1 MKPVSKLKRVLVT
14 AVILT
19 ALFTVIGF
27 FILPPIIR
35 SQLEQR
41 LSTELGRRVSLGGA
55 KLNPYALSLTL
66 ENFAVLERG
75 TSDVFLGWRLL
86 HVNFEA
92 LASLRGEWV
101 LRDVIVDGL
110 EGRLG
115 LEADG
120 SLSIADILA
129 RLNPPTDSPPPPA
142 PKAPRPLRVDNLRIS
157 DARLGFTDRSRSQP
171 FTTILGP
178 VTFALTEFHTSS
190 SRGAPYHF
198 DAITESGERL
208 RWTGTLQSAPLRS
221 SGKLSIENLALV
233 KYAPYYADQL
243 HGDLTAGTL
252 SLQGRYEFSLAPHEA
267 PHLELLEG
275 GVNLR
280 GVTLLERGSRQPALD
295 MASFDVTGIHANM
308 TTREVTVDSVGLAGA
323 HVRARREADGSI
335 NLLALLAPA
344 AAVPSA
350 PPASSVSAPAA
361 PATPPSPPPSLAIT
375 EITVK
380 DTRIDI
386 LDNAAPRPV
395 RLGLED
401 IQASLREVSLRE
413 GAPMPLELA
422 VTWAPRGTLR
432 LTGNIAL
439 NPWQAKLD
447 TVIDGLDLLPLSPYL
462 EQFVAAHLTSGSF
475 TAQLNVDAT
484 GANPDAPAG
493 VVTGNLRVD
502 NFALV
507 DAAQNEP
514 LAGFGAVTL
523 TGLHATAG
531 AQTGLT
537 LDELAISAPYARV
550 VVNPDKSVNLGVA
563 LGGTDTPTREAEA
576 PTAPAGPAAVTAAN
590 ASPSASPTLA
600 ISRVVIT
607 DGDYRFTDRSITPA
621 VNLSLNR
628 FGGTLSGLSST
639 EAGKADVD
647 LKAMVDGAGLIA
659 ITGRID
665 PLKEKKSIDLKVDF
679 KNVDLLPLSPY
690 SGKYAGYELIR
701 GKLLLDL
708 KVALEGSNIDAA
720 NVVTLNQFT
729 FGNQVASPDATN
741 LPVRL
746 GVALLKDRD
755 GNIVIDMPI
764 KGNTEDPEFQIGK
777 VVTRVIVNLLS
788 KVATSPFA
796 LLGAAFGGNA
806 DELSH
811 QDFAAGSD
819 ELLPSEAKKIQTMI
833 EALTNRPAL
842 NVALE
847 GTFDRDADSHVLKRT
862 KLAAQVRRSIWQE
875 RRASDPNLPPPETLE
890 ITPDDYAARVKQ
902 LFDQKFPPGTEFGTP
917 IPPPP
922 APAAPPPAPPPALF
936 RRAFQAITL
945 QNRREQRRMEAET
958 ARLAAE
964 HAAAVQAAIAQGQPP
979 DEMSERLAE
988 AIEVDDNDL
997 RSLAQARSQKV
1008 RDALIAGGI
1017 APERLFMSTDR
1028 AETAAPREG
1037 SRVFLTLQ

>member
-1 MKPVSKLKRVLVT
+1 MAAMKPVSKLKRVLLI

-19 ALFTVIGF
+19 ALFTVVGF
-27 FILPPIIR
+27 FVLPPIIR

-41 LSTELGRRVSLGGA
+41 LSTELGRRVTLGKA
-55 KLNPYALSLTL
+55 KLNPYALSVTL
-66 ENFAVLERG
+66 ENFAILERD
-75 TSDVFLGWRLL
+75 TPEVFLGWRLL

-92 LASLRGEWV
+92 LASIRGEWV
-101 LRDVIVDGL
+101 LREVSLDGL
-110 EGRLG
+110 DGRVAR
-115 LEADG
+115 EADG

-129 RLNPPTDSPPPPA
+129 KLNPPTDSPPPPST
-142 PKAPRPLRVDNLRIS
+142 KEPRPLRVDSLRIS
-157 DARLGFTDRSRSQP
+157 DARFAFADHSQTHP
-171 FTTILGP
+171 FATTLGP
-178 VTFALTEFHTSS
+178 VTFALTDFHTSS
-190 SRGAPYHF
+190 ARGAPYHF
-198 DAITESGERL
+198 DATTESGERL
-208 RWTGTLQSAPLRS
+208 AWTGTLQATPLRS

-233 KYAPYYADQL
+233 KYAPYYANQL

-252 SLQGRYEFSLAPHEA
+252 SVQGRYELSLVKGGEPT
-267 PHLELLEG
+267 LEFLEG
-275 GVNLR
+275 GIRLR
-280 GVTLLERGSRQPALD
+280 GVTLLERGSQQPALD
-295 MASFDVTGIHANM
+295 LASFDVTGIHANM
-308 TTREVTVDSVGLAGA
+308 TTRQITVGAVDLTGA

-344 AAVPSA
+344 DATPSA
-350 PPASSVSAPAA
+350 APGPITPVTATPAS
-361 PATPPSPPPSLAIT
+361 PPLTLAIT
-375 EITVK
+375 AVTVK
-380 DTRIDI
+380 ETRIDI

-395 RLGLED
+395 RLGLEN
-401 IQASLREVSLRE
+401 IQASLRDVSLLA

-422 VTWAPRGTLR
+422 VNWAPRGTLR
-432 LTGNIAL
+432 LTGKIAL

-447 TVIDGLDLLPLSPYL
+447 TVIEGIDLLPLSPYL
-462 EQFVAAHLTSGSF
+462 EQFAAARLTGGSF
-475 TAQLNVDAT
+475 TAQLNVDAN
-484 GANPDAPAG
+484 GENAAVPAG
-493 VVTGNLRVD
+493 VVTGNLRLD

-507 DAAQNEP
+507 DAAHNEP

-523 TGLHATAG
+523 TGLRATAG

-537 LDELAISAPYARV
+537 LDELAVTAPYARV
-550 VVNPDKSVNLGVA
+550 VVNPDKTLNLGVA
-563 LGGTDTPTREAEA
+563 LGGPETSTRTTVETP
-576 PTAPAGPAAVTAAN
+576 PPAAVAN
-590 ASPSASPTLA
+590 ATASRSPSPTLA
-600 ISRVVIT
+600 IARVVIV

-647 LKAMVDGAGLIA
+647 LKAMVDGAGLVS

-665 PLKEKKSIDLKVDF
+665 PLKERKSIDLKVDF

-708 KVALEGSNIDAA
+708 KVALEGNDIDAS

-729 FGNQVASPDATN
+729 FGNQVSSPDATS

-755 GNIVIDMPI
+755 GNIVIDLPI
-764 KGNTEDPEFQIGK
+764 KGSTEDPEFRIGR
-777 VVTRVIVNLLS
+777 VVSRVIVNLLS

-806 DELSH
+806 EELSH
-811 QDFAAGSD
+811 QDFAAGST
-819 ELLPSEAKKIQTMI
+819 ELLSSETKKIEALI
-833 EALTNRPAL
+833 LALTNRPAL

-847 GTFDRDADSHVLKRT
+847 GMFDREADSHVLKRT
-862 KLAAQVRRSIWQE
+862 KLAAQVRRNIWQE
-875 RRASDPNLPPPETLE
+875 SRASDPNLPPPETLE
-890 ITPDDYAARVKQ
+890 ITPEVYTAMVKQ
-902 LFDQKFPPGTEFGTP
+902 MFAQKFPPGTEFGTP

-922 APAAPPPAPPPALF
+922 VPAAAPASPPPPLY

-945 QNRREQRRMEAET
+945 QNRREQRQVEAEK
-958 ARLAAE
+958 ARIAAE
-964 HAAAVQAAIAQGQPP
+964 HATAVQTAIAQGQPL
-979 DEMSERLAE
+979 DEMAERLAE
-988 AIEVDDNDL
+988 AIEVDENDL

-1008 RDALIAGGI
+1008 RDAIIAGGI
-1017 APERLFMSTDR
+1017 EPERLFMATDR
-1028 AETAAPREG
+1028 TVTATPREG